1 VALRTSLNRFR
12 LTLGTAVLHFAL
24 LGLGIGFTPAAAIAQ
39 CTPPSELRGQ
49 IAAHRTAEN
58 YAKLGT
64 WFIDHKQFE
73 CAAKAFAS
81 ASAMSPSSSSMAYL
95 WGLSLSSAGN
105 DTAAL
110 GPLRKAAALGPS
122 DIRPH
127 LVSATALDKL
137 KRTAFAEAE
146 WRKALAIDPSST
158 AALDGLSQDLIEQK
172 DYPSVIALLARPSA
186 AGQLSSEQCVNLG
199 IAFAAAARLEEAAR
213 VLRDGLNTAPDS
225 IQIANE
231 LAVVL
236 LLMGRDREALSIFEL
251 AIQKHPDDQ
260 ATKVLYLHALVN
272 SHADK
277 AAPYAKQLLIEYP
290 RQWEVLY
297 LNGVLVEQD
306 GDYQQAKNYLQQSVS
321 LNSEFGQSRTA
332 LGNVLARLGDPH
344 GAKENLEK
352 GIALGDDSPEVEY
365 SLANVLR
372 SLGETDAATQALRRY
387 QELKSSQSGKAQA
400 AGKAE
405 SGDQS
410 MADGNFAQA
419 AASYRDALTSDP
431 DEAILHYK
439 LSRALGKMDDIAGET
454 AELSRT
460 IELDPKLAEAQNQM
474 GYLAA
479 HGGDLERAETFFRA
493 ATQAEPSYI
502 GAWINLAATLA
513 GEQRWVDARQVLDHA
528 LQIDPENAQARQLS
542 QELSE
547 SHPAP

>member
-1 VALRTSLNRFR
+1 MLYF
-12 LTLGTAVLHFAL
+12 GL
-24 LGLGIGFTPAAAIAQ
+24 LGSCVGFAPLAAFAQ
-39 CTPPSELRGQ
+39 CTPPSDLRAQ
-49 IAAHRTAEN
+49 IAAHPTAEN
-58 YAKLGT
+58 YANLGN
-64 WFIDHKQFE
+64 WFADHKQFE

-81 ASAMSPSSSSMAYL
+81 ASAINPSSSSLAYL

-105 DTAAL
+105 DSAAL
-110 GPLRKAAALGPS
+110 VPLRKAAALGPS

-127 LVSATALDKL
+127 LVSAAALDKL
-137 KRTAFAEAE
+137 KRTAEAEAE
-146 WRKALAIDPSST
+146 WRKALAIDPAS
-158 AALDGLSQDLIEQK
+158 APALDGLSRDLIDQK
-172 DYPSVIALLARPSA
+172 DYPSVVALLAAPSA
-186 AGQLSSEQCVNLG
+186 AGQLSPEQCVNLG

-272 SHADK
+272 SHAEK

-306 GDYQQAKNYLQQSVS
+306 GDYEQAKDYLQRSVS
-321 LNSEFGQSRTA
+321 LNPDFGQSRTL

-344 GAKENLEK
+344 GAKEHLEK

-372 SLGETDAATQALRRY
+372 SLGETDAATRALRRY
-387 QELKSSQSGKAQA
+387 QELKSSQSGRAQA

-410 MADGNFAQA
+410 MANGNFAQA

-439 LSRALGKMDDIAGET
+439 LSRALGKMNDVAGET
-454 AELSRT
+454 SELSRT

-479 HGGDLERAETFFRA
+479 HNGDLEHAETYFRL
-493 ATQAEPSYI
+493 ATQAEPSYV
-502 GAWINLAATLA
+502 GAWINLAAALA
-513 GEQRWVDARQVLDHA
+513 GEQRWVDARQAVDHA
-528 LQIDPENAQARQLS
+528 LQIDPENAQARELS
-542 QELSE
+542 QELSK
-547 SHPAP
+547 SPLAP

>member
-1 VALRTSLNRFR
+1 M
-12 LTLGTAVLHFAL
+12 LHFGV
-24 LGLGIGFTPAAAIAQ
+24 LGLFAGFTPFAAIAQ

-49 IAAHRTAEN
+49 IATHPTAEN
-58 YAKLGT
+58 YAHLGT
-64 WFIDHKQFE
+64 WFADHKQFE

-81 ASAMSPSSSSMAYL
+81 ASAMNPSSSSLAYL

-105 DTAAL
+105 DSAAL
-110 GPLRKAAALGPS
+110 AQLRKAAALDPN

-127 LVSATALDKL
+127 LVSAVALDKL
-137 KRTAFAEAE
+137 KRTADAEAE

-158 AALDGLSQDLIEQK
+158 PALDGLSRDLIDQK
-172 DYPSVIALLARPSA
+172 DYPSVVALLAGPSA
-186 AGQLSSEQCVNLG
+186 AGQLSPVQCVNLG

-231 LAVVL
+231 LGVVL
-236 LLMGRDREALSIFEL
+236 LLMGRDREAFGIFEL
-251 AIQKHPDDQ
+251 AIQEHPDDQ

-272 SHADK
+272 SHAEK
-277 AAPYAKQLLIEYP
+277 AVPYAKQLLAEYP

-297 LNGVLVEQD
+297 LNGELVERD
-306 GDYQQAKNYLQQSVS
+306 GDYQQAKDYLQQSVS
-321 LNSEFGQSRTA
+321 LNPDFGQSRTA
-332 LGNVLARLGDPH
+332 LGNVLAHLGDPR
-344 GAKENLEK
+344 GAKEQLEK
-352 GIALGDDSPEVEY
+352 GIALGDDSAEVEY

-372 SLGETDAATQALRRY
+372 SLGETDAVMRALRRY
-387 QELKSSQSGKAQA
+387 QELKSLQSGKAQA

-410 MADGNFAQA
+410 MATGKFAQA
-419 AASYRDALTSDP
+419 AAIYRDALTSDP

-439 LSRALGKMDDIAGET
+439 LSRALGKMNDVAGET
-454 AELSRT
+454 SELQRT

-479 HGGDLERAETFFRA
+479 HNGDLERAETYFRA

-513 GEQRWVDARQVLDHA
+513 GEQRWVDARQVVDHA

-542 QELSE
+542 QDLSE
-547 SHPAP
+547 AHPAP